1 MKKILSCILIL
12 SMLAVATSAIAV
24 GTLEDG
30 MKDLA
35 QQIVNNSVANGKKSI
50 AISSFQHINGDQSE
64 LSNYLSD
71 ELVLKLFSVPDAN
84 LEIIERGQL
93 NQIFKEMQFS
103 MTDVVDSKTI
113 QKLGKLHGVGALV
126 LGSITEMGESI
137 RVNARL
143 IDTETGR
150 VFSAA
155 GTTISKTAT
164 IAELLSRIILVA
176 DQSSSKKSF
185 NSSSGVISKK
195 NNTQGKQKIYKLD
208 LKQYD
213 IGDMP
218 EELGM
223 ATVEEGVGIKNK
235 RVLRGFQTGGLEMTL
250 PFPLKKNFKISFIGY
265 YMDNSIISLSDKKAN
280 TATWKISY
288 NGTTVDISGKKNTIY
303 AKSGDHSI
311 GSYYGHPATVTLE
324 GKGRIIKFFVDGKFI
339 AAHPHDSSTEYKI
352 LKITLPKEKA
362 AIADITITQK

>member
-1 MKKILSCILIL
+1 MKRLLVAIFTL
-12 SMLAVATSAIAV
+12 SMLGLTSSAMAV

-30 MKDLA
+30 MSELA
-35 QQIVNNSVANGKKSI
+35 QQIVKNSVAKGKKSI

-71 ELVLKLFSVPDAN
+71 ELVLKLFSVPNSN

-93 NQIFKEMQFS
+93 NKIFQEMQFS
-103 MTDVVDSKTI
+103 MSGVVDTKTI

-143 IDTETGR
+143 IDTETGK

-164 IAELLSRIILVA
+164 ISELLSRIILVA
-176 DQSSSKKSF
+176 GQGGSKKSF
-185 NSSSGVISKK
+185 NSTPGVISK
-195 NNTQGKQKIYKLD
+195 NPNTREKSQTFKLN

-223 ATVEEGVGIKNK
+223 VTVEHGVGIKGK
-235 RVLRGFQTGGLEMTL
+235 RILKGFQKGSLEMTL
-250 PFPLKKNFKISFIGY
+250 PFPLKKKFEISFLGY
-265 YMDNSIISLSDKKAN
+265 YLSKASILLSDEN
-280 TATWKISY
+280 GTTATWK
-288 NGTTVDISGKKNTIY
+288 VDYYGSELSIDGTIY
-303 AKSGDHSI
+303 KISSGLYLSN
-311 GSYYGHPATVTLE
+311 GQPPALITLSA
-324 GKGRIIKFFVDGKFI
+324 KGRIIKFFINGKFI
-339 AAHPHDSSTEYKI
+339 AAKIHDSSTEYKS
-352 LKITLPKEKA
+352 LKIILPHKKVE
-362 AIADITITQK
+362 ISDITITQE

>member
-1 MKKILSCILIL
+1 MIKILVAVFTL
-12 SMLAVATSAIAV
+12 SMLALTSSAMAV

-30 MKDLA
+30 MTELA
-35 QQIVNNSVANGKKSI
+35 QQIVKNSVAKGKKSI

-71 ELVLKLFSVPDAN
+71 ELVLKLFSVPGAN

-93 NQIFKEMQFS
+93 NKIFQEMQFN
-103 MTDVVDSKTI
+103 MTGVVDSKTI
-113 QKLGKLHGVGALV
+113 QQLGKLHGVGALV

-176 DQSSSKKSF
+176 DHGGSKKSF
-185 NSSSGVISKK
+185 NSSGAISKK
-195 NNTQGKQKIYKLD
+195 SSRSGNPQIYKLD

-218 EELGM
+218 EELGFV
-223 ATVEEGVGIKNK
+223 TVEKGHKIVGK
-235 RVLRGFQTGGLEMTL
+235 RVLKGFQGGGFEFEI
-250 PFPLKKNFKISFIGY
+250 PKLKNNFEISFLDYNLTEGE
-265 YMDNSIISLSDKKAN
+265 NSIYLISESENNLKWKLSWPSKVYVGESTKYLYMKNYSAN
-280 TATWKISY
+280 SKPNRFRIVSKGRVVKFFV
-288 NGTTVDISGKKNTIY
+288 NDDFIGSQIHDSNTIY
-303 AKSGDHSI
+303 
-311 GSYYGHPATVTLE
+311 T
-324 GKGRIIKFFVDGKFI
+324 KF
-339 AAHPHDSSTEYKI
+339 
-352 LKITLPKEKA
+352 KITLTKQANE
-362 AIADITITQK
+362 IADIKFTQK